1 MVSSM
6 TGEGVDDLLERLG
19 LLAQEGA
26 TIEAEYQPTVVLR
39 PGRPRFTVVRRA
51 DGGWEVSGRSVE
63 RWIQETDLEDDREV
77 AQLQTRLK
85 KEGVDRKLAALGAKR
100 GDDVHIKGR
109 VFEYVPD
116 VDPAAPSE
124 PVDA

>member
-1 MVSSM
+1 M
-6 TGEGVDDLLERLG
+6 
-19 LLAQEGA
+19 
-26 TIEAEYQPTVVLR
+26 
-39 PGRPRFTVVRRA
+39 
-51 DGGWEVSGRSVE
+51 
-63 RWIQETDLEDDREV
+63 

-85 KEGVDRKLAALGAKR
+85 KEGVDRKLAALGAQR